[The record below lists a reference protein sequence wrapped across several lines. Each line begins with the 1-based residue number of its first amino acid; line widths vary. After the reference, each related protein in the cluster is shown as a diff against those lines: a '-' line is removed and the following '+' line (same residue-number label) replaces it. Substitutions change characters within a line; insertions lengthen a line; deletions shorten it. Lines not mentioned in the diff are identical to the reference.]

1 MKPLQTDHEYRRA
14 MARLGQIHGS
24 TKLGASEGDEYESL
38 AALITDWER
47 RNAVK
52 AQPRQMD
59 FDPIKKVA
67 MEPMAFEPLT
77 PAIPQ
82 DRPTVLTPTS
92 PWRITALAVLDGYRL
107 WARFL
112 DGTEGV
118 VDLSALVQSP
128 NAGVF
133 AGLRNPAIFARAFLE
148 MGVVTWPGGLDIAPD
163 AMHTEILRTGHQ
175 PRHVDFDLIEKVAL
189 EPTEF
194 APMTPEIKLTPEDLA
209 FFAEGLLNPPPLS
222 PAMARAFERLK
233 AFETGQRQ
241 DDQEAP

>member
-1 MKPLQTDHEYRRA
+1 MKLLQTGQEYRQA
-14 MARLGQIHGS
+14 KARLGQIHGS
-24 TKLGASEGDEYESL
+24 AMPGIPEGDEYESL
-38 AALITDWER
+38 TALITDWER

-52 AQPRQMD
+52 AQPHQMV

-82 DRPTVLTPTS
+82 DRPTGLTPTS

-128 NAGVF
+128 DAGVF
-133 AGLRNPAIFARAFLE
+133 AGLQNPAIFARAFLE

-163 AMHTEILRTGHQ
+163 AMHAEILRADHQ
-175 PRHVDFDLIEKVAL
+175 PGHVDFGLIEKVAL

-194 APMTPEIKLTPEDLA
+194 ASMTPEIKLTPEDLA

>member
-1 MKPLQTDHEYRRA
+1 M
-14 MARLGQIHGS
+14 
-24 TKLGASEGDEYESL
+24 
-38 AALITDWER
+38 
-47 RNAVK
+47 V
-52 AQPRQMD
+52 
-59 FDPIKKVA
+59 FDPIKKLA

-77 PAIPQ
+77 PATPQ
-82 DRPTVLTPTS
+82 DRPIGLTPPS
-92 PWRITALAVLDGYRL
+92 PWHIAALAVLDGYRL

-118 VDLSALVQSP
+118 VDLSALVQGP
-128 NAGVF
+128 DAGVF
-133 AGLRNPAIFARAFLE
+133 SGLRDPAIFVRAFLE
-148 MGVVTWPGGLDIAPD
+148 RGVVTWPGDLDIAPD
-163 AMHTEILRTGHQ
+163 AIHPEILRAGHQ

-194 APMTPEIKLTPEDLA
+194 APMSPEIKLTPEDLA
-209 FFAEGLLNPPPLS
+209 FFAESLLNPPPLS